1 MKYVLNQKESKE
13 LDIYNIN
20 NFYTSLELMENA
32 GRKIFEYLSFNYPNI
47 KKYILLCGSGNNAG
61 DAYVL
66 GRLLLESNKEV
77 EIYKVSNPKS
87 NECVINSKLY
97 KGRYIEELNEDSED
111 ICYIDAMFGIGLDKE
126 INKNSKYFEVINKVN
141 SFNKSLKI
149 SIDIPSGLD
158 SSTGNILGIAFN
170 SDLTLTIGNYK
181 LGLFLRDGKDVSK
194 KNVIL
199 DIGFKY
205 NEISRNNYIKLLEI
219 NDFKDLLFKRIENSN
234 KGSYGKVSL
243 IGGSLKTPGALKLSL
258 LSFISL
264 HLNVGYSTIY
274 YPKIIYKFLDV
285 SNPEI
290 TYNPLKNKRDGSIK
304 FSKLELER
312 ILDSK
317 TILIGIGIGISKD
330 IYKILKYLLNNYKGN
345 LIIDADA
352 LNTLA
357 KYGVDILKNHKCN
370 LVLTPHIKE
379 FSRLIN
385 KDIKEIINNRIELMK
400 EFVNKYDLTLLL
412 KDNSSIIMDKNNTY
426 INVNGNNNLAR
437 GGSGDILSGILLG
450 ILDKDNFTKRVA
462 FSSYILGRSS
472 DLLKEYK
479 EGYEVISRDI
489 IDNILKAYKEVENYE
504 E

>member
-32 GRKIFEYLSFNYPNI
+32 GRKIFEYLCFNYPNI

-77 EIYKVSNPKS
+77 EIYKVSDPKS

-141 SFNKSLKI
+141 SFAKSLKI

-205 NEISRNNYIKLLEI
+205 NEISKNNYIKLLEI

-304 FSKLELER
+304 FSK
-312 ILDSK
+312 
-317 TILIGIGIGISKD
+317 
-330 IYKILKYLLNNYKGN
+330 
-345 LIIDADA
+345 
-352 LNTLA
+352 
-357 KYGVDILKNHKCN
+357 
-370 LVLTPHIKE
+370 
-379 FSRLIN
+379 
-385 KDIKEIINNRIELMK
+385 
-400 EFVNKYDLTLLL
+400 
-412 KDNSSIIMDKNNTY
+412 
-426 INVNGNNNLAR
+426 
-437 GGSGDILSGILLG
+437 
-450 ILDKDNFTKRVA
+450 
-462 FSSYILGRSS
+462 
-472 DLLKEYK
+472 
-479 EGYEVISRDI
+479 
-489 IDNILKAYKEVENYE
+489 
-504 E
+504 